1 MSEERPLDEG
11 SAPVAESPAE
21 TAAEGQPPA
30 RKRWRRGRIAAVAA
44 AVLTVAAVVAGTG
57 YTVVT
62 VRDAD
67 RDAGAPTWKF
77 PSAAADRPAEAK
89 KATGLAGMLVPYG
102 TDSWVRGPDMGEFG
116 ADAQLTGAQA
126 EALRKESLR
135 DLPRSQRR
143 EMEKRLDR
151 LRPKGVAM
159 RSYFSEFASG
169 RAGGFV
175 SDIYSVDVV
184 LSQLENRA
192 AVRDVV
198 RTQNSLLGALD
209 GIFRKGPAVKGH
221 KDAKCFLAPKDI
233 SEGTDEMTCFG
244 YVGDVLVTVSA
255 QGARPL
261 DAKAVAKLM
270 STQLDRIAEPG
281 KAV

>member
-1 MSEERPLDEG
+1 MSEERPVDEG

-21 TAAEGQPPA
+21 TAVQEQPAA
-30 RKRWRRGRIAAVAA
+30 RKRWSRRRVATIAGTVVAVAA
-44 AVLTVAAVVAGTG
+44 IVAGTG

-62 VRDAD
+62 VRGAD

-77 PSAAADRPAEAK
+77 PSAAADRPAKAP
-89 KATGLAGMLVPYG
+89 KATGLAAMLVPYG

-116 ADAQLTGAQA
+116 SDAQLTGTQA

-143 EMEKRLDR
+143 ELEKRMDR

-184 LSQLENRA
+184 LSQLENRT

-209 GIFRKGPAVKGH
+209 IFRKGPAVKGH

-233 SEGTDEMTCFG
+233 SEGTDEMSCFG

>member
-1 MSEERPLDEG
+1 MSEERPMDEG

-21 TAAEGQPPA
+21 TAVEEQPPA
-30 RKRWRRGRIAAVAA
+30 RKRWSRRRVATIAGTVVAVAA
-44 AVLTVAAVVAGTG
+44 IVAGTG

-62 VRDAD
+62 VRGAD

-77 PSAAADRPAEAK
+77 PSAAADRPAKAP

-116 ADAQLTGAQA
+116 SDAQLTGTQA

-143 EMEKRLDR
+143 ELEKRMDR

-184 LSQLENRA
+184 LSQLENRT

-209 GIFRKGPAVKGH
+209 IFRKGPAVKGH

-233 SEGTDEMTCFG
+233 SEGTDEMSCFG

>member
-1 MSEERPLDEG
+1 MSEERPMDEG

-21 TAAEGQPPA
+21 TAVEEQPPA
-30 RKRWRRGRIAAVAA
+30 RKRWSRRRVATIAGTVVAVAA
-44 AVLTVAAVVAGTG
+44 IVAGTG

-62 VRDAD
+62 VRGAD

-77 PSAAADRPAEAK
+77 PSAADRPAKAP
-89 KATGLAGMLVPYG
+89 KATGLAAMLVPYG

-116 ADAQLTGAQA
+116 SDAQLTGTQA

-143 EMEKRLDR
+143 ELEKRMNR

-184 LSQLENRA
+184 LSQLENRT

-209 GIFRKGPAVKGH
+209 IFRKGPAVKGH

-233 SEGTDEMTCFG
+233 SEGTDEMSCFG

>member
-1 MSEERPLDEG
+1 MSEERPMDEG

-21 TAAEGQPPA
+21 TAVEEQPPA
-30 RKRWRRGRIAAVAA
+30 RKRWSRRRVATIAGTVVAVAA
-44 AVLTVAAVVAGTG
+44 IVAGTG

-62 VRDAD
+62 VRGAD

-77 PSAAADRPAEAK
+77 PSAAADRPAKAP
-89 KATGLAGMLVPYG
+89 KATGLAAMLVPYG

-116 ADAQLTGAQA
+116 SDAQLTGTQA

-143 EMEKRLDR
+143 ELEKRMDR

-184 LSQLENRA
+184 LSQLENRT

-209 GIFRKGPAVKGH
+209 IFRKGPAVKGH

-233 SEGTDEMTCFG
+233 SEGTDEMSCFG

>member
-1 MSEERPLDEG
+1 MSEERPVDEG

-21 TAAEGQPPA
+21 TAVEEQPPA
-30 RKRWRRGRIAAVAA
+30 RKRWSRRRVATIAGTVVAVAA
-44 AVLTVAAVVAGTG
+44 IVAGTG

-62 VRDAD
+62 VRGAD

-77 PSAAADRPAEAK
+77 PSAAADRPAKAP

-116 ADAQLTGAQA
+116 SDAQLTGTQA

-143 EMEKRLDR
+143 ELEKRMDR

-184 LSQLENRA
+184 LSQLENRT

-209 GIFRKGPAVKGH
+209 IFRKGPAVKGH

-233 SEGTDEMTCFG
+233 SEGTDEMSCFG

>member
-1 MSEERPLDEG
+1 MAG
-11 SAPVAESPAE
+11 AVV
-21 TAAEGQPPA
+21 
-30 RKRWRRGRIAAVAA
+30 AVAA
-44 AVLTVAAVVAGTG
+44 IVAGTG

-77 PSAAADRPAEAK
+77 PSAAADRPAKAP

-116 ADAQLTGAQA
+116 SDAQLTGTQA

-143 EMEKRLDR
+143 ELEKRMDR
-151 LRPKGVAM
+151 MRPKGVAM
-159 RSYFSEFASG
+159 RSYFSEFAAG
-169 RAGGFV
+169 RAGGSV
-175 SDIYSVDVV
+175 YDIYGVSVM
-184 LSQLENRA
+184 LSRMDNRT
-192 AVRDVV
+192 AVRDMV
-198 RTQNSLLGALD
+198 RTQNGLLTALD
-209 GIFRKGPAVKGH
+209 IFRKGPAVKGH
-221 KDAKCFLAPKDI
+221 KDAKCFLMPKEL
-233 SEGTDEMTCFG
+233 SEGTDEMSCSG
-244 YVGDVLVTVSA
+244 YVGDVLVTLSA

>member
-21 TAAEGQPPA
+21 TAAEGQLPA

-198 RTQNSLLGALD
+198 RTQNSVLGALD

>member
-21 TAAEGQPPA
+21 TAVEEQPPT
-30 RKRWRRGRIAAVAA
+30 RKRWRRGRIAAVAG
-44 AVLTVAAVVAGTG
+44 AVLAVAALVAGTG

-67 RDAGAPTWKF
+67 RDPGAPTWKF
-77 PSAAADRPAEAK
+77 PSAAADRPAEAP
-89 KATGLAGMLVPYG
+89 KATGLAAMLVPYG
-102 TDSWVRGPDMGEFG
+102 TDSWVRGPDMGQFG
-116 ADAQLTGAQA
+116 SDAQLTGAEA
-126 EALRKESLR
+126 TALRKEELR

-143 EMEKRLDR
+143 ELEKRMDR
-151 LRPKGVAM
+151 MRPKGVAM
-159 RSYFSEFASG
+159 RSYFSEFAAG
-169 RAGGFV
+169 RAGGTD
-175 SDIYSVDVV
+175 SDIYSASVV
-184 LSQLENRA
+184 LSRMDNRT
-192 AVRDVV
+192 AVRDMV
-198 RTQNSLLGALD
+198 RTQNGFLTALD
-209 GIFRKGPAVKGH
+209 IFRKGPAVKGH
-221 KDAKCFLAPKDI
+221 KDAKCFLTPKDLT
-233 SEGTDEMTCFG
+233 EGTDELSCFG

-261 DAKAVAKLM
+261 DAEAVAKLM

>member
-1 MSEERPLDEG
+1 MNEERPLDEG

-21 TAAEGQPPA
+21 TPVAEQPPA
-30 RKRWRRGRIAAVAA
+30 RKRWRRGRIAAVAGA
-44 AVLTVAAVVAGTG
+44 LLTVAAVVAGTG

-67 RDAGAPTWKF
+67 RDPGAPTWKF
-77 PSAAADRPAEAK
+77 PPAAADRPAERP
-89 KATGLAGMLVPYG
+89 KATGLAAMLVPYG
-102 TDSWVRGPDMGEFG
+102 TDSWVRGPDMGQFG
-116 ADAQLTGAQA
+116 SDAELTGAEA
-126 EALRKESLR
+126 TALRKEALR

-143 EMEKRLDR
+143 ELEKRMDR
-151 LRPKGVAM
+151 IRPKGVAM
-159 RSYFSEFASG
+159 RSYFSEFAAG
-169 RAGGFV
+169 RSPDATTDV
-175 SDIYSVDVV
+175 YSVNVV
-184 LSQLENRA
+184 LSRMDNRK
-192 AVRDVV
+192 AVRDTV
-198 RTQNSLLGALD
+198 RAQNGLLTALD
-209 GIFRKGPAVKGH
+209 IFRKGPAVKGH
-221 KDAKCFLAPKDI
+221 KYAKCFLAPKDLA
-233 SEGTDEMTCFG
+233 EGTDEMSCTG

>member
-1 MSEERPLDEG
+1 MSEERPMDEG
-11 SAPVAESPAE
+11 SAPVAESSAE
-21 TAAEGQPPA
+21 TAVEEQPPA
-30 RKRWRRGRIAAVAA
+30 RKRWSRRRVATIAGTVVAVAA
-44 AVLTVAAVVAGTG
+44 IVAGTG

-62 VRDAD
+62 VRGAD

-77 PSAAADRPAEAK
+77 PSAAADRPAKAP
-89 KATGLAGMLVPYG
+89 KATGLAAMLVPYG

-116 ADAQLTGAQA
+116 SDAQLTGTQA

-143 EMEKRLDR
+143 ELEKRMDR

-184 LSQLENRA
+184 LSQLENRT

-209 GIFRKGPAVKGH
+209 IFRKGPAVKGH

-233 SEGTDEMTCFG
+233 SEGTDEMSCFG

>member
-1 MSEERPLDEG
+1 MSEERPVDEG

-21 TAAEGQPPA
+21 TAVEEQPPA
-30 RKRWRRGRIAAVAA
+30 RKRWSRRRVATIAGTVVAVAA
-44 AVLTVAAVVAGTG
+44 IVAGTG

-62 VRDAD
+62 VRGAD

-77 PSAAADRPAEAK
+77 PSAAADRPAKAP
-89 KATGLAGMLVPYG
+89 KATGLAAMLVPYG

-116 ADAQLTGAQA
+116 SDAQLTGTQA

-143 EMEKRLDR
+143 ELEKRMDR

-184 LSQLENRA
+184 LSQLENRT

-209 GIFRKGPAVKGH
+209 IFRKGPAVKGH

-233 SEGTDEMTCFG
+233 SEGTDEMSCFG

>member
-11 SAPVAESPAE
+11 SAPVAESQAE
-21 TAAEGQPPA
+21 TAVEEQRPA
-30 RKRWRRGRIAAVAA
+30 RKRWSRRRVATIAGTVVAVAA
-44 AVLTVAAVVAGTG
+44 IVAGTG

-62 VRDAD
+62 VRGAD

-77 PSAAADRPAEAK
+77 PSAAADRPAKAP
-89 KATGLAGMLVPYG
+89 KATGLAAMLVPYG

-116 ADAQLTGAQA
+116 SDAQLTGTQA

-143 EMEKRLDR
+143 ELEKRMDR

-184 LSQLENRA
+184 LSQLENRT

-209 GIFRKGPAVKGH
+209 IFRKGPAVKGH

-233 SEGTDEMTCFG
+233 SEGTDEMSCFG

>member
-1 MSEERPLDEG
+1 VSEERPVDEG

-21 TAAEGQPPA
+21 TAVEEQPTA
-30 RKRWRRGRIAAVAA
+30 RKRWSRRRVAAIAGTVVAVAA
-44 AVLTVAAVVAGTG
+44 IVAGTG

-77 PSAAADRPAEAK
+77 PSAAADRPAEAP
-89 KATGLAGMLVPYG
+89 KATGLAAMLVPYG
-102 TDSWVRGPDMGEFG
+102 TDSWVRGPDMGQFG
-116 ADAQLTGAQA
+116 SDAQLTGTQA

-143 EMEKRLDR
+143 EMEKRMDR

-159 RSYFSEFASG
+159 RSYFSEFAAG
-169 RAGGFV
+169 RAGGFT
-175 SDIYSVDVV
+175 SDIYSVNVV
-184 LSQLENRA
+184 LSRLENRT

-209 GIFRKGPAVKGH
+209 IFRKGPAVKGH
-221 KDAKCFLAPKDI
+221 KDAKCFLTPKDL
-233 SEGTDEMTCFG
+233 SEGTDEMSCFG

>member
-1 MSEERPLDEG
+1 
-11 SAPVAESPAE
+11 
-21 TAAEGQPPA
+21 
-30 RKRWRRGRIAAVAA
+30 
-44 AVLTVAAVVAGTG
+44 
-57 YTVVT
+57 
-62 VRDAD
+62 
-67 RDAGAPTWKF
+67 
-77 PSAAADRPAEAK
+77 
-89 KATGLAGMLVPYG
+89 
-102 TDSWVRGPDMGEFG
+102 MGEFG
-116 ADAQLTGAQA
+116 SDAQLTGTQA

-143 EMEKRLDR
+143 ELEKRMDR

-184 LSQLENRA
+184 LSQLENRT

-209 GIFRKGPAVKGH
+209 IFRKGPAVKGH

-233 SEGTDEMTCFG
+233 SEGTDEMSCFG

>member
-1 MSEERPLDEG
+1 MEE
-11 SAPVAESPAE
+11 
-21 TAAEGQPPA
+21 QPPA
-30 RKRWRRGRIAAVAA
+30 RKRWSRRRVATIAGTVVAVAA
-44 AVLTVAAVVAGTG
+44 IVAGTG

-62 VRDAD
+62 VRGAD

-77 PSAAADRPAEAK
+77 PSAAADRPAKAP

-116 ADAQLTGAQA
+116 SDAQLTGTQA

-143 EMEKRLDR
+143 ELEKRMDR

-184 LSQLENRA
+184 LSQLENRT

-209 GIFRKGPAVKGH
+209 IFRKGPAVKGH

-233 SEGTDEMTCFG
+233 SEGTDEMSCFG

>member
-21 TAAEGQPPA
+21 TAVEEQPPA
-30 RKRWRRGRIAAVAA
+30 RKRWSRRRVATIAGTVVAVAA
-44 AVLTVAAVVAGTG
+44 IVAGTG

-62 VRDAD
+62 VRGAD

-77 PSAAADRPAEAK
+77 PSAAADRPAKAP
-89 KATGLAGMLVPYG
+89 KATGLAAMLVPYG

-116 ADAQLTGAQA
+116 SDAQLTGTQA

-143 EMEKRLDR
+143 ELEKRMNR

-184 LSQLENRA
+184 LSQLENRT

-209 GIFRKGPAVKGH
+209 IFRKGPAVKGH

-233 SEGTDEMTCFG
+233 SEGTDEMSCFG

>member
-1 MSEERPLDEG
+1 MDEG

-21 TAAEGQPPA
+21 TAVEEQPPA
-30 RKRWRRGRIAAVAA
+30 RKRWSRRRVATIAGTVVAVAA
-44 AVLTVAAVVAGTG
+44 IVAGTG

-62 VRDAD
+62 VRGAD

-77 PSAAADRPAEAK
+77 PSAADRPAKAP
-89 KATGLAGMLVPYG
+89 KATGLAAMLVPYG

-116 ADAQLTGAQA
+116 SDAQLTGTQA

-143 EMEKRLDR
+143 ELEKRMNR

-184 LSQLENRA
+184 LSQLENRT

-209 GIFRKGPAVKGH
+209 IFRKGPAVKGH

-233 SEGTDEMTCFG
+233 SEGTDEMSCFG

>member
-1 MSEERPLDEG
+1 MDEG

-21 TAAEGQPPA
+21 TAVEEQPPA
-30 RKRWRRGRIAAVAA
+30 RKRWSRRRVATIAGTVVAVAA
-44 AVLTVAAVVAGTG
+44 IVAGTG

-62 VRDAD
+62 VRGAD

-77 PSAAADRPAEAK
+77 PSAAADRPAKAP
-89 KATGLAGMLVPYG
+89 KATGLAAMLVPYG

-116 ADAQLTGAQA
+116 SDAQLTGTQA

-143 EMEKRLDR
+143 ELEKRMDR

-184 LSQLENRA
+184 LSQLENRT

-209 GIFRKGPAVKGH
+209 IFRKGPAVKGH

-233 SEGTDEMTCFG
+233 SEGTDEMSCFG

>member
-11 SAPVAESPAE
+11 SAPAAESPAE
-21 TAAEGQPPA
+21 TAAEEQPPA
-30 RKRWRRGRIAAVAA
+30 RKRWSRRRVATIAGAVVAVAA
-44 AVLTVAAVVAGTG
+44 IVAGTG

-77 PSAAADRPAEAK
+77 PSAAADRPAKAP
-89 KATGLAGMLVPYG
+89 KATGLAAMLVPYG

-116 ADAQLTGAQA
+116 SDAQLTGTQA

-143 EMEKRLDR
+143 ELEKRMDR

-159 RSYFSEFASG
+159 RSYFSEFAAG
-169 RAGGFV
+169 RAGG
-175 SDIYSVDVV
+175 SLYNIYSVSVV
-184 LSQLENRA
+184 LSRMDNRT
-192 AVRDVV
+192 AVRDMV
-198 RTQNSLLGALD
+198 RAQNGLLTALD
-209 GIFRKGPAVKGH
+209 IFRKGPSVKGH
-221 KDAKCFLAPKDI
+221 KDAKCFLMPKEL
-233 SEGTDEMTCFG
+233 SEGTDEMSCSG
-244 YVGDVLVTVSA
+244 YVGDVLVTLSA

>member
-1 MSEERPLDEG
+1 M
-11 SAPVAESPAE
+11 
-21 TAAEGQPPA
+21 
-30 RKRWRRGRIAAVAA
+30 AAVAG

-67 RDAGAPTWKF
+67 RDPGAPTWKF
-77 PSAAADRPAEAK
+77 PPAAADRPAERP
-89 KATGLAGMLVPYG
+89 KATGLAAMLVPYG
-102 TDSWVRGPDMGEFG
+102 TDSWVRGPDMGQFG
-116 ADAQLTGAQA
+116 SDAQLTGAEA
-126 EALRKESLR
+126 TALRKDALR

-143 EMEKRLDR
+143 ELEKQMDR
-151 LRPKGVAM
+151 VRPKGVAM
-159 RSYFSEFASG
+159 RSYFSEFAAG
-169 RAGGFV
+169 RAGGSA
-175 SDIYSVDVV
+175 SDIYSVSVV
-184 LSQLENRA
+184 LSRMDNRT
-192 AVRDVV
+192 AVRDAV
-198 RTQNSLLGALD
+198 RTQNSLLAVLD
-209 GIFRKGPAVKGH
+209 IFRKGPKVKGY
-221 KDAKCFLAPKDI
+221 KDAKCFLAPKEL
-233 SEGTDEMTCFG
+233 SEGTDEMSCTG

>member
-11 SAPVAESPAE
+11 SAPAAESPAE
-21 TAAEGQPPA
+21 TAAEEQPPA
-30 RKRWRRGRIAAVAA
+30 RKRWSRRRVATIAGAVVAVAA
-44 AVLTVAAVVAGTG
+44 IVAGTG

-67 RDAGAPTWKF
+67 RDPGAPTWKF
-77 PSAAADRPAEAK
+77 PSAAADRPAEAP
-89 KATGLAGMLVPYG
+89 KATGLAAMLVPYG
-102 TDSWVRGPDMGEFG
+102 ADSWVRGPDMGQFG
-116 ADAQLTGAQA
+116 SDAQLTGAEA
-126 EALRKESLR
+126 TALRKEALR

-143 EMEKRLDR
+143 ELEKQMDQV
-151 LRPKGVAM
+151 RPKGVAM
-159 RSYFSEFASG
+159 RSYFSEFAAG
-169 RAGGFV
+169 RAGGSV
-175 SDIYSVDVV
+175 YDIYSVSVV
-184 LSQLENRA
+184 LSRMDNRT
-192 AVRDVV
+192 AVRDAV
-198 RTQNSLLGALD
+198 RTQNSLLTVLD
-209 GIFRKGPAVKGH
+209 IFRKGPKVKGH
-221 KDAKCFLAPKDI
+221 KDAKCFLAPKEL
-233 SEGTDEMTCFG
+233 SEGTDEMSCTG

>member
-1 MSEERPLDEG
+1 MSEERPVDENNG
-11 SAPVAESPAE
+11 PVAGTPAE
-21 TAAEGQPPA
+21 TAVEEQPPA
-30 RKRWRRGRIAAVAA
+30 RKRWRRGRIAAVAG
-44 AVLTVAAVVAGTG
+44 AVLAVAALVAGTG

-67 RDAGAPTWKF
+67 RDPGAPTWKF
-77 PSAAADRPAEAK
+77 PSAAADRPA
-89 KATGLAGMLVPYG
+89 KAPKSGGLAGMLVPYG
-102 TDSWVRGPDMGEFG
+102 TDSWVRGPDMGQFG
-116 ADAQLTGAQA
+116 SDAQLTGTEAM
-126 EALRKESLR
+126 ALRKEALR

-143 EMEKRLDR
+143 ELEKRMDR
-151 LRPKGVAM
+151 IRPKGVAM

-175 SDIYSVDVV
+175 SDIYSVNVV
-184 LSQLENRA
+184 LSRMDNRT
-192 AVRDVV
+192 AVRDMV
-198 RTQNSLLGALD
+198 RTQNGLLSALD
-209 GIFRKGPAVKGH
+209 IFRKGPAIKGH
-221 KDAKCFLAPKDI
+221 KDAKCFLTPKDLT
-233 SEGTDEMTCFG
+233 EGTDEMSCFG
-244 YVGDVLVTVSA
+244 YVGDVMVTVSA

>member
-21 TAAEGQPPA
+21 TPVAEQPPA
-30 RKRWRRGRIAAVAA
+30 RKRWRRGRIAAVAG

-67 RDAGAPTWKF
+67 RDPGAPTWKF
-77 PSAAADRPAEAK
+77 PPAAADRPAERP
-89 KATGLAGMLVPYG
+89 KATGLAAMLVPYG
-102 TDSWVRGPDMGEFG
+102 TDSWVRGPDMGQFG
-116 ADAQLTGAQA
+116 SDAQLTGAEA
-126 EALRKESLR
+126 TALRKDALR

-143 EMEKRLDR
+143 ELEKQMDR
-151 LRPKGVAM
+151 VRPKGVAM
-159 RSYFSEFASG
+159 RSYFSEFAAG
-169 RAGGFV
+169 RAGGSA
-175 SDIYSVDVV
+175 SDIYSVSVV
-184 LSQLENRA
+184 LSRMDNRT
-192 AVRDVV
+192 AVRDAV
-198 RTQNSLLGALD
+198 RTQNSLLAVLD
-209 GIFRKGPAVKGH
+209 IFRKGPKVKGY
-221 KDAKCFLAPKDI
+221 KDAKCFLAPKEL
-233 SEGTDEMTCFG
+233 SEGTDEMSCTG

>member
-1 MSEERPLDEG
+1 MSEERPVDEG

-21 TAAEGQPPA
+21 TAVQEQPPA
-30 RKRWRRGRIAAVAA
+30 RKRWSRRRVATIAGTVVAVAA
-44 AVLTVAAVVAGTG
+44 IVAGTG

-62 VRDAD
+62 VRGAD

-77 PSAAADRPAEAK
+77 PSAAADRPAKAP
-89 KATGLAGMLVPYG
+89 KATGLAAMLVPYG

-116 ADAQLTGAQA
+116 SDAQLTGTQA

-143 EMEKRLDR
+143 ELEKRMDR

-184 LSQLENRA
+184 LSQLENRT

-209 GIFRKGPAVKGH
+209 IFRKGPAVKGH

-233 SEGTDEMTCFG
+233 SEGTDEMSCFG

>member
-1 MSEERPLDEG
+1 MQE
-11 SAPVAESPAE
+11 
-21 TAAEGQPPA
+21 QPPA
-30 RKRWRRGRIAAVAA
+30 RKRWSRRRVATIAGTVVAVAA
-44 AVLTVAAVVAGTG
+44 IVAGTG

-62 VRDAD
+62 VRGAD

-77 PSAAADRPAEAK
+77 PSAAADRPAKAP
-89 KATGLAGMLVPYG
+89 KATGLAAMLVPYG

-116 ADAQLTGAQA
+116 SDAQLTGTQA

-143 EMEKRLDR
+143 ELEKRMDR

-184 LSQLENRA
+184 LSQLENRT

-209 GIFRKGPAVKGH
+209 IFRKGPAVKGH

-233 SEGTDEMTCFG
+233 SEGTDEMSCFG

>member
-11 SAPVAESPAE
+11 SAPATESPDE
-21 TAAEGQPPA
+21 TAAEEQPPA
-30 RKRWRRGRIAAVAA
+30 RKRWSRRRVATIAGAVVAVAA
-44 AVLTVAAVVAGTG
+44 TVAGTG

-77 PSAAADRPAEAK
+77 PSAAADRPAKAP

-116 ADAQLTGAQA
+116 SDAQLTGTQA

-143 EMEKRLDR
+143 ELEKRMDR
-151 LRPKGVAM
+151 MRPKGVAM
-159 RSYFSEFASG
+159 RSYFSEFAAG
-169 RAGGFV
+169 RAGGSV
-175 SDIYSVDVV
+175 YDIYGVSVM
-184 LSQLENRA
+184 LSRMDNRT
-192 AVRDVV
+192 AVRDMV
-198 RTQNSLLGALD
+198 RTQNGLLTALD
-209 GIFRKGPAVKGH
+209 IFRKGPAVKGH
-221 KDAKCFLAPKDI
+221 KDAKCFLMPKEL
-233 SEGTDEMTCFG
+233 SEGTDEMSCSG
-244 YVGDVLVTVSA
+244 YVGDVLVTLSA

>member
-1 MSEERPLDEG
+1 MSEERPMDEG

-21 TAAEGQPPA
+21 TAVEEQPPA
-30 RKRWRRGRIAAVAA
+30 RKRWSRRRVATIAGTVVAVAA
-44 AVLTVAAVVAGTG
+44 IVAGTG

-62 VRDAD
+62 VRGAD

-77 PSAAADRPAEAK
+77 PSAAADRPAKAP
-89 KATGLAGMLVPYG
+89 KATGLAAMLVPYG

-116 ADAQLTGAQA
+116 SDAQLTGTQA

-143 EMEKRLDR
+143 ELEKRMDR

-184 LSQLENRA
+184 LSQLENRT

-209 GIFRKGPAVKGH
+209 IFRKGPAVKGH

-233 SEGTDEMTCFG
+233 SEGTDEMSCFG
-244 YVGDVLVTVSA
+244 YVGDVMVTVAA

>member
-11 SAPVAESPAE
+11 SAPATESPAE
-21 TAAEGQPPA
+21 TAAEEQPPA
-30 RKRWRRGRIAAVAA
+30 RKRWSRRRVATIAGAVVAVAA
-44 AVLTVAAVVAGTG
+44 IVAGTG

-77 PSAAADRPAEAK
+77 PSAAADRPAKAP

-116 ADAQLTGAQA
+116 SDAQLTGTQA

-143 EMEKRLDR
+143 ELEKRMDR
-151 LRPKGVAM
+151 MRPKGVAM
-159 RSYFSEFASG
+159 RSYFSEFAAG
-169 RAGGFV
+169 RAGGSV
-175 SDIYSVDVV
+175 YDIYGVSVM
-184 LSQLENRA
+184 LSRMDNRT
-192 AVRDVV
+192 AVRDMV
-198 RTQNSLLGALD
+198 RTQNGLLTALD
-209 GIFRKGPAVKGH
+209 IFRKGPAVKGH
-221 KDAKCFLAPKDI
+221 KDAKCFLMPKEL
-233 SEGTDEMTCFG
+233 SEGTDEMSCSG
-244 YVGDVLVTVSA
+244 YVGDVLVTLSA

>member
-1 MSEERPLDEG
+1 MSEERPGDEG

-21 TAAEGQPPA
+21 TAVQEQPPA
-30 RKRWRRGRIAAVAA
+30 RKRWSRRRVATIAGTVVAVAA
-44 AVLTVAAVVAGTG
+44 IVAGTG

-62 VRDAD
+62 VRGAD

-77 PSAAADRPAEAK
+77 PSAAADRPAKAP
-89 KATGLAGMLVPYG
+89 KATGLAAMLVPYG

-116 ADAQLTGAQA
+116 SDAQLTGTQA

-143 EMEKRLDR
+143 ELEKRMDR

-184 LSQLENRA
+184 LSQLENRT

-209 GIFRKGPAVKGH
+209 IFRKGPAVKGH

-233 SEGTDEMTCFG
+233 SEGTDEMSCFG

>member
-1 MSEERPLDEG
+1 MNEERPLDEG

-21 TAAEGQPPA
+21 TPVAEPMPA
-30 RKRWRRGRIAAVAA
+30 RKRWRRGRIAAVAG
-44 AVLTVAAVVAGTG
+44 AVLTVAAVVAGTA

-67 RDAGAPTWKF
+67 RDPGAPTWKF
-77 PSAAADRPAEAK
+77 PSVAADRPAEQP
-89 KATGLAGMLVPYG
+89 KATGLAAMLVPYG

-116 ADAQLTGAQA
+116 SNAELSGAEA
-126 EALRKESLR
+126 LALRKEALR

-143 EMEKRLDR
+143 ELEKRMDR
-151 LRPKGVAM
+151 IRPKGVAM

-169 RAGGFV
+169 RSQDTARDV
-175 SDIYSVDVV
+175 YSVDVV
-184 LSQLENRA
+184 LSRVDNQR
-192 AVRDVV
+192 AVRDMV
-198 RTQNSLLGALD
+198 RTQNDLLTDLD
-209 GIFRKGPAVKGH
+209 IFRKGPAVKGH
-221 KDAKCFLAPKDI
+221 KDAKCFLLPKEL
-233 SEGTDEMTCFG
+233 SEGTDEMSCFG
-244 YVGDVLVTVSA
+244 YVGDVMVTVAA